1 MQCARGMSAATDFD
15 STLIRSGIQA
25 TTISELTS
33 FVDTMEK
40 RPLDRLLDE
49 LPGLAGLSN
58 SKFDLARSVLRRRAR
73 DLAPVEREQLQLH
86 AEEVAGRTA
95 DEVAV
100 RIRALFH

>member
-1 MQCARGMSAATDFD
+1 MSAATDFD
-15 STLIRSGIQA
+15 STLIRSGVQA
-25 TTISELTS
+25 TTISELS
-33 FVDTMEK
+33 KFVATMEQ

-73 DLAPVEREQLQLH
+73 DLAPVEREQLQIH
-86 AEEVAGRTA
+86 AEEVAAGT
-95 DEVAV
+95 DEEVAD